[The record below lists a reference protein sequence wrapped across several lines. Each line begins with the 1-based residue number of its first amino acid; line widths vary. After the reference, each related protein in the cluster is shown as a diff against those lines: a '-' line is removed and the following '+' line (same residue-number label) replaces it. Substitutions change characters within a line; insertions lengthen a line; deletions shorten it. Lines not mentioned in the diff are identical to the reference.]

1 VSSLVADI
9 IMPIIAVLTG
19 GINFTDYKI
28 IIRKAVEELPGFQK
42 AVPAVSLNWGSFL
55 QASIDFLIIALC
67 IFFVVKAMAKMQKPA
82 PVPVTQAPKGP
93 TQEEL
98 LAEIRDL
105 MKIKN

>member
-19 GINFTDYKI
+19 GINFTDFKI
-28 IIRKAVEELPGFQK
+28 IIRKAVDELPGFQK

-67 IFFVVKAMAKMQKPA
+67 IFFVVKAMAKLQKPVEKT
-82 PVPVTQAPKGP
+82 PEKPKGP
-93 TQEEL
+93 SHEEL
-98 LAEIRDL
+98 LTEIRDL
-105 MKIKN
+105 LKK